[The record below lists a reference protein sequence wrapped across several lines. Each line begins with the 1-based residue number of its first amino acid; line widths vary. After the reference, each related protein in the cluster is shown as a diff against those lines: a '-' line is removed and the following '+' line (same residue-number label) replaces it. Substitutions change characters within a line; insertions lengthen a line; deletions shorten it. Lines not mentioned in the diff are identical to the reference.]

1 MEWKKVVSTNCF
13 NLPLN
18 QQNQN
23 RMKNT
28 SRYITISFSVLL
40 WIISANLYGQVVPL
54 GFVSS
59 KAEETIVIVEVTVA
73 GKVWSKT
80 NLDVTKYRNGEDIT
94 YVDNPS
100 TWAAMTTGAW
110 CYYGFDPNNASMGKY
125 YNGYAVHDTRGLA
138 PSGWHIPT
146 KTEASYAGFFDS
158 VSKLR
163 ASSTWT
169 PIGTDY
175 YGFALMPTGRINNNG
190 GFAFTASGGV
200 EYTNLWLSS
209 FFEGNVNQ
217 PETMKFLN
225 NSENIEFTRPPLTGT
240 YFKWGMTIRLMK
252 D

>member
-1 MEWKKVVSTNCF
+1 
-13 NLPLN
+13 
-18 QQNQN
+18 
-23 RMKNT
+23 MKNT
-28 SRYITISFSVLL
+28 LRYITISFSVLL
-40 WIISANLYGQVVPL
+40 GMISSNLSGQVVPL
-54 GFVSS
+54 GFVNS

-80 NLDVTKYRNGEDIT
+80 NLDVTKYRNGEDIA
-94 YVDNPS
+94 YVDNET

-146 KTEASYAGFFDS
+146 KTEVSYAGFFDS

-163 ASSTWT
+163 ASSSWT
-169 PIGTDY
+169 LIGTDD
-175 YGFALMPTGRINNNG
+175 YGFALMPTGRINDNG
-190 GFAFTASGGV
+190 GSAFTAVGG

-209 FFEGNVNQ
+209 FNNGQVNQ
-217 PETMKFLN
+217 PETMKFLY
-225 NSENIEFTRPPLTGT
+225 NSENIEFTRPPTNGRYL
-240 YFKWGMTIRLMK
+240 KWGMTIRLMK